1 MFPSPLR
8 AAALAA
14 ALIPAIGS
22 AAPLTLEQALRLAVE
37 RSETA
42 RAARAG
48 VASAA
53 EAAKVAGQLPD
64 PVIRAGVE
72 NLPVTGGDRFSTTH
86 DSMTMK
92 RIGVSQEWLSAE
104 KRSARQAAADAVV
117 ARESVNPRAAA
128 AEVRLQTALAY
139 VDAWFADEVLKLTTL
154 MEHHAH
160 EELEAAKGRLASSTA
175 SSQEVLA
182 VTGARAMAEDE
193 SAEVRQAQ
201 ATARVAL
208 QRWASGGPAA

>member
-1 MFPSPLR
+1 
-8 AAALAA
+8 
-14 ALIPAIGS
+14 
-22 AAPLTLEQALRLAVE
+22 
-37 RSETA
+37 
-42 RAARAG
+42 
-48 VASAA
+48 
-53 EAAKVAGQLPD
+53 
-64 PVIRAGVE
+64 E

-208 QRWASGGPAA
+208 QRWAGVEADELATPIVLPRGSAEAFVSAHPTVLAAQRELELAQREATLASANRRPNWTWEVS